1 METKR
6 KRIETTSETATVLLI
21 EKTAAPGRTGRCGVC
36 DARVLWIPAG
46 ELYLF
51 GINEVSQSEILHSS
65 GTDICSRSLIN
76 LIRSGE
82 NI

>member
-6 KRIETTSETATVLLI
+6 KRTETTSETATLLLI
-21 EKTAAPGRTGRCGVC
+21 EKTAASGRTGRCGDC

-46 ELYLF
+46 ELHLF
-51 GINEVSQSEILHSS
+51 GIAKAPESSLLHSS